1 MALADIVT
9 RTRSILYGTGL
20 GEKPAIRLALADTNE
35 RSSGIPPQLIVFD
48 MVAGEG
54 AECAPG
60 QILSVYDPETEA
72 DAHAIYITSIATD
85 AITGINGYLG
95 SPKVTGSNSGD
106 LDNALLEH
114 EPLVTGFE
122 IFEAIDTVFSAYL
135 WPDVY
140 NIADVSVASPD
151 LVDGQ
156 HEVAAT
162 VMRITDAYQV
172 IGPTIHKISHTRHPE
187 DVHTTLSSTGKLAQF
202 DWIDGGTG
210 YYTYHAKLV
219 EADEATQELTQ
230 LIATGAAAVTLGGH
244 LVETTIQGTKA
255 HNAQA
260 VSQRQQVGS
269 LLWRDFLTIRQGL
282 SEELTR
288 QGTSNIISID
298 RG

>member
-1 MALADIVT
+1 MALSDIVT

-20 GEKPAIRLALADTNE
+20 GEKPAIRIAATDAAE
-35 RSSGIPPQLIVFD
+35 AVAGQLITFVLL
-48 MVAGEG
+48 AGEG

-60 QILSVYDPETEA
+60 QVLSVYDPATEA
-72 DAHAIYITSIATD
+72 DAHAVYITSISTD
-85 AITGINGYLG
+85 TITGINGYLG
-95 SPKVTGSNSGD
+95 SPVVVGSNSGD
-106 LDNALLEH
+106 LDSALLEH
-114 EPLVTGFE
+114 EPLATQFE

-135 WPDVY
+135 YPSVY
-140 NIADVSVASPD
+140 NITDATISSPD

-156 HEVAAT
+156 HEVPAT
-162 VMRITDAYQV
+162 VKRITAAYQV
-172 IGPTIHKISHTRHPE
+172 IGPTIHKIGHTRNPE
-187 DVHTTLSSTGKLAQF
+187 DVHTTLSSTGLLAQF

-230 LIATGAAAVTLGGH
+230 LIATGAAAITLGGH

-260 VSQRQQVGS
+260 VGQRQQVGG